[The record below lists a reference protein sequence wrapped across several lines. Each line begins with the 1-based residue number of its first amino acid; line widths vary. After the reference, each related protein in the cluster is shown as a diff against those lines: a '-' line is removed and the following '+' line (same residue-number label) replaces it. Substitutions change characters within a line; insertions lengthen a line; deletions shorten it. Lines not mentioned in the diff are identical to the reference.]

1 MFYSNV
7 AWTLLSAY
15 LKTTIVPFDKR
26 DPRADNLAETEP
38 FLHSPTAF
46 MADTKLLIKKS
57 SWRGEYQ
64 GNGLES
70 HLEFV
75 EQIAIFIHP
84 KQALIE

>member
-1 MFYSNV
+1 
-7 AWTLLSAY
+7 
-15 LKTTIVPFDKR
+15 
-26 DPRADNLAETEP
+26 
-38 FLHSPTAF
+38 

-57 SWRGEYQ
+57 GWRGEYQ

>member
-1 MFYSNV
+1 
-7 AWTLLSAY
+7 
-15 LKTTIVPFDKR
+15 
-26 DPRADNLAETEP
+26 
-38 FLHSPTAF
+38 

-57 SWRGEYQ
+57 GWRGEYQ

-70 HLEFV
+70 YLEFV

>member
-1 MFYSNV
+1 M
-7 AWTLLSAY
+7 LLGLCCPPISKQLLCHLTSGGLA
-15 LKTTIVPFDKR
+15 
-26 DPRADNLAETEP
+26 ADNLAETEP
-38 FLHSPTAF
+38 FLPSPTAF